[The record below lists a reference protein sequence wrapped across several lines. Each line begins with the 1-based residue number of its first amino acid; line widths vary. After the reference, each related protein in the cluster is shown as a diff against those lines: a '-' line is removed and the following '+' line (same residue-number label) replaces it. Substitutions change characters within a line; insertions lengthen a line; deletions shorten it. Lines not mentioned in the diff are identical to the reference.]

1 MSNSS
6 SENQHPKTAEART
19 TRSLAQPT
27 PLCLVDEKER
37 RELIEAAMNGPC
49 RCDGSGYFRVPDLVP
64 ATMVECSCA
73 AQRNRARRI
82 QRLFADAGVPE
93 KFINLTFE
101 DFEALPPAWREGKE
115 HAASAARWFANVA
128 NYDRSGGVR
137 MAYRR
142 DDGKMVVNVR
152 PGLLL
157 FGPVGT
163 CKTGLASIVA
173 RAWLDAG
180 RSVAWV
186 TYVHLIKAVQS
197 GYGNG
202 YGNGDIS
209 EQRVVAVQNADLL
222 VLDDLG
228 SRRVDRQES
237 YDRNEILYRIL
248 ERRHVERR
256 ATLITTNLMP
266 NEIEH
271 QFDDR
276 IASRLFE
283 MCHWLSTDGVDLRKA
298 QALGGVAPEEA

>member
-1 MSNSS
+1 
-6 SENQHPKTAEART
+6 
-19 TRSLAQPT
+19 
-27 PLCLVDEKER
+27 
-37 RELIEAAMNGPC
+37 MNGPC
-49 RCDGSGYFRVPDLVP
+49 RCDGSGYFRVPGLVP

-73 AQRNRARRI
+73 AQRNRARHI
-82 QRLFADAGVPE
+82 QRLFAEAGVPK
-93 KFINLTFE
+93 KFIDLTFD

-115 HAASAARWFANVA
+115 HAAAAARWFANVE
-128 NYDRSGGVR
+128 NYDRFVGVR

-142 DDGKMVVNVR
+142 DDGEMVVNVR

-180 RSVAWV
+180 RSVVWV

-197 GYGNG
+197 GYGSG

-228 SRRVDRQES
+228 SRRVDRRES

-256 ATLITTNLMP
+256 ATLITTNLRP